1 MNENDFL
8 EEEEKI
14 LELQLRQL
22 NRDINDESK
31 LSYRSLQSISQ
42 NPVNLDEIIQI
53 ER

>member
-31 LSYRSLQSISQ
+31 LSYRSLQSIS
-42 NPVNLDEIIQI
+42 
-53 ER
+53 

>member
-8 EEEEKI
+8 EEEGKI

-31 LSYRSLQSISQ
+31 LSYRSLQSIS
-42 NPVNLDEIIQI
+42 
-53 ER
+53 